1 MSNNRNHKSKAS
13 DAIIS
18 TVFLIWFVASIGLLI
33 YFAKTG
39 KTALALAVFGQY
51 FLVFGIAGMVSSI
64 SSGGFRLS
72 TLPILLFPIVGL
84 TTLAGGIIT
93 QYGSEEFKKK
103 CIDSLPMVFIILFI
117 VIGICL
123 IICGLYSGLYLK
135 LVCKE
140 YVSAQCIEVRKQY
153 MGDKGEKYCP
163 VYTYEYNGQSY
174 KACDDVYTDKYFH
187 TVGIDYELYINPK
200 KPTQFY
206 EPRKS
211 TGTGIFLIGFGVIIV
226 AFMAFVLF
234 MINK

>member
-1 MSNNRNHKSKAS
+1 MSNNGRRKTR

-33 YFAKTG
+33 YFAKAG

-51 FLVFGIAGMVSSI
+51 FLVFGIAGIVSTI
-64 SSGGFRLS
+64 SSGGFKLS
-72 TLPILLFPIVGL
+72 TFPILLFPLVGIA
-84 TTLAGGIIT
+84 TMAGGIIT
-93 QYGSEEFKKK
+93 QYGSKEFKEK

-117 VIGICL
+117 VIGIGL
-123 IICGLYSGLYLK
+123 IIGGLYNGLYLR

-153 MGDKGEKYCP
+153 MGDRGEKYCP

-174 KACDDVYTDKYFH
+174 KACDDVYTNKYFH
-187 TVGIDYELYINPK
+187 TVGINYELYINPK

-211 TGTGIFLIGFGVIIV
+211 AGTGVFMVVFGVIIV
-226 AFMAFVLF
+226 CFMAFILF